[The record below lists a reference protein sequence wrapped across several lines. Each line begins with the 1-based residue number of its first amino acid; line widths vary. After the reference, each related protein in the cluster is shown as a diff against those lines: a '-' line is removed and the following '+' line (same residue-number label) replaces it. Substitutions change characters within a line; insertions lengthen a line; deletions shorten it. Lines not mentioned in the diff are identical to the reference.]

1 MTQLMGRDDDVA
13 GLESNT
19 RPAGWVLTVLKPD
32 EVIVWLIGE
41 IDMSLTSDLDQIASH
56 APRVSD
62 VMTIDG
68 SRVTFCDSALLHFIA
83 MSSQYMLVTVR
94 RPSRILVDV
103 LRFSGLSDR
112 VFINPAGG
120 GSR

>member
-1 MTQLMGRDDDVA
+1 MTQLMGHDDDVA
-13 GLESNT
+13 GLDHHV

-41 IDMSLTSDLDQIASH
+41 IDLSLTDDLDQIASH

-68 SRVTFCDSALLHFIA
+68 SRVTFCDSTLIHFMTVA
-83 MSSQYMLVTVR
+83 SQYMLVTVR
-94 RPSRILVDV
+94 QPSRILVDI
-103 LRFSGLSDR
+103 LRFSRLSDR
-112 VFINPAGG
+112 VFINPAEEGP
-120 GSR
+120 R